1 MKRLSI
7 ILLSLIL
14 ALSLVACT
22 GSTDGKAEPSDKTAS
37 TDPNVG
43 DNDVAVPD
51 SWFTNTSAEG
61 QN

>member
-14 ALSLVACT
+14 AVSLVAC
-22 GSTDGKAEPSDKTAS
+22 GNTDGKAEPSDKTAS

-51 SWFTNTSAEG
+51 GWFTNTSAEA

>member
-14 ALSLVACT
+14 AVSLVACGNT
-22 GSTDGKAEPSDKTAS
+22 SDKTAS

-51 SWFTNTSAEG
+51 SWFTNTSAEA

>member
-14 ALSLVACT
+14 ALSLVAC
-22 GSTDGKAEPSDKTAS
+22 GGNTDGKAESSDNTAS
-37 TDPNVG
+37 TDPNIG

-51 SWFTNTSAEG
+51 GWFTNTSAEA